1 MRAIKYFL
9 VFGLMISSSL
19 FAADFQAGVAKKSI
33 TPPVPFWLTG
43 YAARTKPADSVRM
56 ELWAKALA
64 IRDYQGG
71 RAVIITT
78 DVIGLPQEI
87 TEAVVQ
93 RLSRS
98 HGLKRSEVL
107 FNSSHTHAGPVIW
120 PNLQVMFEFDDK
132 ELNRVREY
140 AAKLTANL
148 EMVALEAMKNL
159 APARL
164 SCGQGATDFAMNRR
178 EPATTG
184 MKIGVNPRGPMDH
197 SVPVMRVTGEDGS
210 LRAVLFGYAC
220 HNTTTGGDFYQVNGD
235 YAGAAQL
242 EVEKAH
248 PGAIAMFM
256 ILCGADQNPNPRGTV
271 EQADQYG
278 CALAAAVEKAMTGDM
293 KAIRSP
299 VRSAYRMI
307 HLEFAPHT
315 REQFEAESKH
325 TDTFRQRRARLMLEA
340 YDQGKP
346 VKTLSYPLQVV
357 RFGEGMTFL
366 AMGGEV
372 VVDYSLRAKR
382 EFPTENLVVAGYS
395 NDVSC
400 YIPSLRVLREGGY
413 EPDISMIYYGQPGPF
428 AETVEETI
436 FKSIRDLLSEAG
448 APLTSSSIT
457 QMISSEK

>member
-1 MRAIKYFL
+1 MRSAKWLFYL
-9 VFGLMISSSL
+9 GLIFSSTL
-19 FAADFQAGVAKKSI
+19 YAADFQAGVAKTAI

-64 IRDYQGG
+64 IQDNQGG

-87 TEAVVQ
+87 SDTVAE
-93 RLSRS
+93 RLAKS

-120 PNLQVMFEFDDK
+120 PNLRVMFEFDDK
-132 ELNRVREY
+132 ELARVREY
-140 AAKLTANL
+140 TAKLTDNL
-148 EMVALEAMKNL
+148 EAAADEAIKNL
-159 APARL
+159 AQAKL
-164 SCGQGATDFAMNRR
+164 SLGQGTADFAMNRR
-178 EPATTG
+178 QSVEKG
-184 MKIGVNPRGPMDH
+184 VVIGVNPKGPTDH
-197 SVPVMRVTGEDGS
+197 SVPVLRVTGEDGT
-210 LRAVLFGYAC
+210 LLAVLFGYAC

-278 CALAAAVEKAMTGDM
+278 RALATSVEKALASDM
-293 KAIRSP
+293 KTVRP
-299 VRSAYRMI
+299 PLRSAYRVI
-307 HLEFAPHT
+307 DLEFAPHT
-315 REQFEAESKH
+315 RQQFETELQN
-325 TDTFRQRRARLMLEA
+325 TDKYRQRRARLMLEA

-346 VKTLSYPLQVV
+346 VRTMPYPLQVV
-357 RFGEGMTFL
+357 RFSEGLTFL

-382 EFPTENLVVAGYS
+382 EFPKENLVVAGYC
-395 NDVSC
+395 NDVSS

-428 AETVEETI
+428 AENVEEVI
-436 FKSIRDLLSEAG
+436 FQNIRDLLMQVGERENRLVSVDR
-448 APLTSSSIT
+448 
-457 QMISSEK
+457 